1 MAKKQSHTK
10 KYKRQTKK
18 KSNKRHRRNR
28 KSHHRNTKRH
38 MNMRGGFAG
47 CGADNITEPGF
58 NVPAYGKAP
67 GLNIPDTK
75 VALGSADKIK
85 IDHPMVNQ

>member
-1 MAKKQSHTK
+1 MNKQQLFNALD
-10 KYKRQTKK
+10 YGTKK
-18 KSNKRHRRNR
+18 KSNKRQRHNR
-28 KSHHRNTKRH
+28 KSQRNTKRR
-38 MNMRGGFAG
+38 MTMRGGFAG

>member
-1 MAKKQSHTK
+1 MARKQSRSK

-18 KSNKRHRRNR
+18 KSNKRQRHNR
-28 KSHHRNTKRH
+28 KSQRNTKRR
-38 MNMRGGFAG
+38 MTMRGGFAG

-75 VALGSADKIK
+75 VALGRSDTVK